1 MSLIIQYVILFLVI
15 LVIVAEI
22 YKMRFESNKESKDE
36 RGLQLMYKSK
46 SLSYSILSGGIIIGS
61 ILVGAVKL
69 VPTEGFILIIIITY
83 FIQSIAS
90 GIYLFQ
96 ARKMWSKQLN

>member
-1 MSLIIQYVILFLVI
+1 MSLIIEYVIFFLVI

-22 YKMRFESNKESKDE
+22 YKMRFESNTESKDE
-36 RGLQLMYKSK
+36 RGVQLIYKSK
-46 SLSYSILSGGIIIGS
+46 SLSYSILSGGIIIGV

-69 VPTEGFILIIIITY
+69 VPTEAFILIIMVTY

-90 GIYLFQ
+90 SVYLFQ
-96 ARKMWSKQLN
+96 SRKIWS